1 MNANV
6 LRIGTRGAL
15 ARMGSELIRLLDQN
29 WKCPTVHA
37 LGISSAPPISG
48 DTFAGRVA
56 ASLLHAVG
64 LPELVTHSLVDYE
77 ALALDLARDSG
88 RLARLKTKLAANR
101 TTHPL
106 FDTGL
111 FTGNLESAYIR
122 MWQHHRAGLP
132 PQSFE

>member
-1 MNANV
+1 MRCGRAFPV
-6 LRIGTRGAL
+6 VTCA
-15 ARMGSELIRLLDQN
+15 
-29 WKCPTVHA
+29 
-37 LGISSAPPISG
+37 G

-64 LPELVTHSLVDYE
+64 LPELVTHSLTDYE
-77 ALALDLARDSG
+77 ALALELARD
-88 RLARLKTKLAANR
+88 RAKLAALKTKLAANR
-101 TTHPL
+101 TTYPL

-132 PQSFE
+132 SESFG